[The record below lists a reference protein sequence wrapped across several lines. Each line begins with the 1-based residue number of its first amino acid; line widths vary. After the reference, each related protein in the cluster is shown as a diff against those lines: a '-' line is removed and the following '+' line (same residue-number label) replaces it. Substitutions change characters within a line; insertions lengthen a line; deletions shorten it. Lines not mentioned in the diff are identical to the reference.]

1 MMNDQPPLEE
11 RHAALE
17 RALID
22 EFLGRRG
29 HTRPSL
35 TALPAHEAAALL
47 RAAAGYASLR
57 LAEIDS
63 RAHYVDEIHR
73 PS

>member
-11 RHAALE
+11 SHAALE

-22 EFLGRRG
+22 EFLDRRG
-29 HTRPSL
+29 YPRPSL
-35 TALPAHEAAALL
+35 KNLPAAEATALLREAAA
-47 RAAAGYASLR
+47 YASLR